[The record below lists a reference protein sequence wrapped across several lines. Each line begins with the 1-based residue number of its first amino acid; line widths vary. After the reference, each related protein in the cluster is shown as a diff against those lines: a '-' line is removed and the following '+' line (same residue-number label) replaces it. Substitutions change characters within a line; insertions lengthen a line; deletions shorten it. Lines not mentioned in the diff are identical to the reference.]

1 MNGCFSA
8 NEVYSLDDIAT
19 EFNLEPNNPLLYGL
33 YLARNPE
40 LEHEEKEYIKCYMDK
55 LINKQRKINQ
65 INLNYMTQHLQ
76 KQN

>member
-8 NEVYSLDDIAT
+8 NEVYSLEDIAI

-40 LEHEEKEYIKCYMDK
+40 LEHEEQEQIKCYMDK
-55 LINKQRKINQ
+55 LIKKQQNINRRN
-65 INLNYMTQHLQ
+65 IEYMTQHLQ